1 MRYAYGDTHAL
12 YCEDPS
18 AEACREADAA
28 TRRDRTGEW
37 HSLSGGGAVR
47 PQGAERPTGE
57 RRGHLEA
64 HQAGRMGRL
73 KRVMRMRI
81 RDSMVATHAL
91 NWGA

>member
-47 PQGAERPTGE
+47 PQGEADRREAGTLGGPSGWEDGE
-57 RRGHLEA
+57 IEKGDE
-64 HQAGRMGRL
+64 
-73 KRVMRMRI
+73 
-81 RDSMVATHAL
+81 DED
-91 NWGA
+91 